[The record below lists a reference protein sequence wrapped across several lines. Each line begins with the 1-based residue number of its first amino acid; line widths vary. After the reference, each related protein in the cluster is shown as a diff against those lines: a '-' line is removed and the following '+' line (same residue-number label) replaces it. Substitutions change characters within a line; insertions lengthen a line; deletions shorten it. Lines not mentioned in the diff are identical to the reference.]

1 MVKNGEFL
9 FISGGAADPCQLVG
23 EESWPIQTDPCGQ
36 PSNYNKFYLFS
47 TLICPFN
54 TFHPNPTFTWEGET
68 WSDPTSAG
76 WGQVL

>member
-9 FISGGAADPCQLVG
+9 FISGGAAHPRQLVG

-36 PSNYNKFYLFS
+36 PSNYDNLYLS
-47 TLICPFN
+47 TPICP
-54 TFHPNPTFTWEGET
+54 FHPNPTFTWEGET
-68 WSDPTSAG
+68 GSDPTSAG